1 MDKSNI
7 EIFRILFFR
16 KKHILLISCISVV
29 LAYIFTM
36 PLFVRPI
43 YKSTAY
49 IYPANLGLYSEESQT
64 EQMLQFLQS
73 NDIRQYLYKKYNL
86 AKHYKID
93 TLKKTHMFAYDEI
106 YDKKVSISITKYES
120 VEIKVEDYYPDTAK
134 LLVNGII
141 EAVNWLIEK
150 EHREKYT
157 DDVNNSKIYLD
168 LKTNEVDSAQ
178 HILDELSEKYGVVDM
193 HIQLKEAARSYYKD
207 MNGNAKLTEIIANLG
222 RHGVE
227 FVKMSTFLDDQ
238 VRNYSWALNDYQK
251 HVSELRFKKS
261 FVAMAS
267 KPTYP
272 VVASWPK
279 RTIVMVITGISIF
292 VLACVYFVFI
302 DKAKFVYQQV
312 TSKGTKESSS
322 SN

>member
-7 EIFRILFFR
+7 EIFRVLFLR
-16 KKHILLISCISVV
+16 KKHILLISFISVV
-29 LAYIFTM
+29 LAYVFTM
-36 PLFVRPI
+36 PLFVKPI

-93 TLKKTHMFAYDEI
+93 TTKKTHMFAYDEI
-106 YDKKVSISITKYES
+106 YDKKVGISITKYES
-120 VEIKVEDYYPDTAK
+120 VEIKVEDYSPDTAK
-134 LLVNGII
+134 LLVNGVI

-150 EHREKYT
+150 EHREKYA
-157 DDVNNSKIYLD
+157 DDVNNAKIYLD
-168 LKTNEVDSAQ
+168 YKQHEVDSAQ
-178 HILDELSEKYGVVDM
+178 HILDELSSKYGVVDM

-207 MNGNAKLTEIIANLG
+207 MNGNTKLTELIANLG
-222 RHGVE
+222 KHGVE
-227 FVKMSTFLDDQ
+227 FVKISTYLDDQ
-238 VRNYSWALNDYQK
+238 VRGYAWALNDYQK
-251 HVSELRFKKS
+251 HLSELRYRKS

-272 VVASWPK
+272 VIASWPK
-279 RTIVMVITGISIF
+279 RTIVMMITGISVF
-292 VLACVYFVFI
+292 LLACVYFVFV
-302 DKAKFVYQQV
+302 DKAKFVYQQI
-312 TSKGTKESSS
+312 TSKNVKDSESSH
-322 SN
+322 

>member
-7 EIFRILFFR
+7 EIFRVLFQR
-16 KKHILLISCISVV
+16 KKHIVLVSIVSIV
-29 LAYIFTM
+29 LAYVFTM
-36 PLFVRPI
+36 PLFIKPI
-43 YKSTAY
+43 YKSTAF

-64 EQMLQFLQS
+64 EQILQFLQS
-73 NDIRQYLYKKYNL
+73 NDIRQFLYKKYNL

-120 VEIKVEDYYPDTAK
+120 VEIKVEDYSPDTAK

-150 EHREKYT
+150 EHREKYA
-157 DDVNNSKIYLD
+157 DDVKNSKIYLD
-168 LKTNEVDSAQ
+168 IKTRDIDSTQ
-178 HILDELSEKYGVVDM
+178 HILDELSSKYGVVDM
-193 HIQLKEAARSYYKD
+193 RIQLKEAARSYYKD
-207 MNGNAKLTEIIANLG
+207 MNGNAKLTELIANLG
-222 RHGVE
+222 KYGVE
-227 FVKMSTFLDDQ
+227 FVKMSSYLESQIREYAIAMTE
-238 VRNYSWALNDYQK
+238 YQK
-251 HVSELRFKKS
+251 HLSEYRYRKS

-279 RTIVMVITGISIF
+279 RTIVMVITGVSVF
-292 VLACVYFVFI
+292 LLACIYFAFA
-302 DKAKFVYQQV
+302 DRAKFVYQQI
-312 TSKGTKESSS
+312 SAKEVK
-322 SN
+322 N

>member
-16 KKHILLISCISVV
+16 KKHILLISFISIV
-29 LAYIFTM
+29 LGYIFTM
-36 PLFVRPI
+36 SFFVKPI

-93 TLKKTHMFAYDEI
+93 TLKKTHMFAYDEV
-106 YDKKVSISITKYES
+106 YDKKVGISITKYES
-120 VEIKVEDYYPDTAK
+120 VEIKVEDYSPDTAR

-150 EHREKYT
+150 EHREKYA
-157 DDVNNSKIYLD
+157 DDVKNSKIYLD
-168 LKTNEVDSAQ
+168 FKTRDIDSVQ
-178 HILDELSEKYGVVDM
+178 HVLDELSSKYGVVDM
-193 HIQLKEAARSYYKD
+193 RIQLKEAARSYYKD
-207 MNGNAKLTEIIANLG
+207 MNGSAKLTELIANLG
-222 RHGVE
+222 KYGVE
-227 FVKMSTFLDDQ
+227 FVKMSSYLESQ
-238 VRNYSWALNDYQK
+238 IREYALAVTEYQK
-251 HVSELRFKKS
+251 HLSELNYKKS

-279 RTIVMVITGISIF
+279 RTLVMTIAGASVF
-292 VLACVYFVFI
+292 LLACIYFVFI
-302 DKAKFVYQQV
+302 DKAKIVYQQV
-312 TSKGTKESSS
+312 TSKDINKS
-322 SN
+322 